1 MKEAKKK
8 KGRERQVS
16 IKLNDETIVRP
27 DGLLSCPRVIDGDHP
42 SVVEGMLRLR
52 RAC

>member
-1 MKEAKKK
+1 MKKDRP
-8 KGRERQVS
+8 RERQVS

-27 DGLLSCPRVIDGDHP
+27 DGIATSPRVINGDHP
-42 SVVEGMLRLR
+42 SVIEGMLRLR